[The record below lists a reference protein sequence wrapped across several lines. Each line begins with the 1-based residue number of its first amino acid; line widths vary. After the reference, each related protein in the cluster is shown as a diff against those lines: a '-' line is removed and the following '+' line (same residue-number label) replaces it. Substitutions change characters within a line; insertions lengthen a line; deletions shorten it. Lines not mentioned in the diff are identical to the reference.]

1 MRTDALCQN
10 GHLAKTS
17 SSVKRRRWCWAQ
29 LVKRQRMPRRSKI
42 VKDDEGKKQSGIN
55 LKCQDRD
62 GISYSL
68 CKQNLENKV
77 SIALQKTFSEVEQ
90 NLEDSKNYKDFGDSG
105 VKDPKAPYG
114 DVTGAF
120 VGLHALEEV
129 DLNLVDNQVEGSF
142 ECAHCHYMMERVRAN
157 FKAGKARMTCVICG
171 WTTVRRLTLVRSV
184 VAKGRGIGC

>member
-1 MRTDALCQN
+1 
-10 GHLAKTS
+10 
-17 SSVKRRRWCWAQ
+17 
-29 LVKRQRMPRRSKI
+29 MPRRSKI

-68 CKQNLENKV
+68 CEQILETIV
-77 SIALQKTFSEVEQ
+77 SIALQKTFSEVEE
-90 NLEDSKNYKDFGDSG
+90 NFGGSKNYEDLGG
-105 VKDPKAPYG
+105 RDPKAPRG
-114 DVTGAF
+114 DVAGAF
-120 VGLHALEEV
+120 VGLHAKEEV

-171 WTTVRRLTLVRSV
+171 WTTVRRLTLVRRV
-184 VAKGRGIGC
+184 VAGGRGIGC